1 MSNLDRYRPQLPTPR
16 EDKREME
23 RIDKLAQE
31 AIHRIGM
38 ANAYGAYKTMDT
50 LRTIEKLTDG
60 EDDTNRTVRAIYS
73 QRTIESVERAT
84 AQVNEKYIR
93 ELTRRLR

>member
-16 EDKREME
+16 QDKREME

-38 ANAYGAYKTMDT
+38 ANAYGTYKTMET
-50 LRTIEKLTDG
+50 LRTIEKLTEG
-60 EDDTNRTVRAIYS
+60 DDDADRAVRAIYS
-73 QRTIESVERAT
+73 QRAIESIDQAT
-84 AQVNEKYIR
+84 AQVTEKYNR
-93 ELTRRLR
+93 ELARRLR